1 MDKLRRGERVIA
13 MTKILLDQPHKLFSL
28 NHFTDFFQVAKSTV
42 SEDITIIRQ
51 SLGRFGMGTIE
62 TYPGASG
69 GVKYIPHKS
78 PGETRTF
85 IEKMCEKLATPDR
98 ILPGGF
104 IYMTDLVFSPHFA
117 KEVGEIF
124 ATRFSHLHPDY
135 VITVETKGIP
145 LAMMTAHAFHVPLV
159 IIRRDAKVTEGSSVS
174 INYVS
179 GSSRRMQ
186 SMTLAK
192 RALPEGANVLIIDDF
207 MKAGGT
213 TRGMIDLMSEFKAQ
227 VIGIGVMV
235 ETSEPA
241 EKLVTDYVS
250 MAMLE
255 KVDETNKKIYLAPSP
270 WVKG

>member
-1 MDKLRRGERVIA
+1 
-13 MTKILLDQPHKLFSL
+13 
-28 NHFTDFFQVAKSTV
+28 
-42 SEDITIIRQ
+42 
-51 SLGRFGMGTIE
+51 
-62 TYPGASG
+62 
-69 GVKYIPHKS
+69 
-78 PGETRTF
+78 
-85 IEKMCEKLATPDR
+85 
-98 ILPGGF
+98 
-104 IYMTDLVFSPHFA
+104 
-117 KEVGEIF
+117 
-124 ATRFSHLHPDY
+124 
-135 VITVETKGIP
+135 
-145 LAMMTAHAFHVPLV
+145 MMTAHAFHVPLV